1 MAQALPRVD
10 DLTMDNEPQSPPSS
24 TGEQGEIPSSTEQQ
38 HTEEGSMD
46 STTQSQPG
54 PNAGWQQPQTGTRP
68 PLVRSRTDRKIA
80 GVAGGLAAY
89 LGVEP
94 LWIRIA
100 FVVISI
106 PGGLGVLLY
115 LLGWVLIPEEGEP
128 AAIGEGLLEHLRRA
142 PTWLAILLFVVAG
155 IVFFDRPWGP
165 PAFWAVALIGV
176 GIWLYHNDT
185 HRQPPVGGPPVGGP
199 PAGPAAGGTPTG
211 GNPPVFDAPPPPP
224 SYQAAAGAG
233 YPSYAGYAARPVAV
247 PRTRRPRSFLGRYT
261 AAAVLVVLG
270 LTAALDNI
278 GAVNVPGRVYPAL
291 ALLVVGAGLIVGAF
305 WGRSRLLILA
315 GLLILPVAAAASLV
329 KVPLRGGTGQR
340 LYAPTTL
347 RAVSPEY
354 HLGAGQLHLDLTQL
368 PAAAWTS
375 TVHTRVSVAA
385 GDIEVVVPSDVAV
398 DFRGHTGAGDIYL
411 FDVVRN
417 GIDVTL
423 QSLVPGA
430 QATSPRLVLDAEAS
444 VGQIRVIRGAAPVP
458 VPVAP
463 AVTSTAG

>member
-1 MAQALPRVD
+1 
-10 DLTMDNEPQSPPSS
+10 MD
-24 TGEQGEIPSSTEQQ
+24 G
-38 HTEEGSMD
+38 
-46 STTQSQPG
+46 TTQNQPG

-94 LWIRIA
+94 LWIRVA
-100 FVVISI
+100 FVLISI

-115 LLGWVLIPEEGEP
+115 LLGWVLIPEEGEQ

-142 PTWLAILLFVVAG
+142 PTWVAILLFVVAG

-176 GIWLYHNDT
+176 GIWLYHNDS

-199 PAGPAAGGTPTG
+199 PAAPTAGGTPPA
-211 GNPPVFDAPPPPP
+211 GNPPVFDAPPPP

-233 YPSYAGYAARPVAV
+233 YPSHAGYAARPVAV

-261 AAAVLVVLG
+261 ATAVLVVLG

-278 GAVNVPGRVYPAL
+278 GAVHVPGRVYPAL

-329 KVPLRGGTGQR
+329 RVPLRGGTGQR
-340 LYAPTTL
+340 VYAPTTL
-347 RAVSPEY
+347 QAVNPEY
-354 HLGAGQLHLDLTQL
+354 RLAAGQIHLDLTQL
-368 PAAAWTS
+368 PWIS
-375 TVHTRVSVAA
+375 TVQTRVRVAA
-385 GDIEVVVPSDVAV
+385 GDIEVVVPSDVTV
-398 DFRGHTGAGDIYL
+398 DFRGHSGAGEIDL
-411 FDVVRN
+411 FDVMRN
-417 GIDVTL
+417 GVDVTL
-423 QSLVPGA
+423 QRLVPGA
-430 QATSPRLVLDAEAS
+430 QPGSPRLVLDAEVS

-458 VPVAP
+458 VAP

>member
-1 MAQALPRVD
+1 
-10 DLTMDNEPQSPPSS
+10 
-24 TGEQGEIPSSTEQQ
+24 
-38 HTEEGSMD
+38 MD

-155 IVFFDRPWGP
+155 IVFFDHPWGP

-176 GIWLYHNDT
+176 GLWLYHNDT
-185 HRQPPVGGPPVGGP
+185 HRQPPVGG
-199 PAGPAAGGTPTG
+199 
-211 GNPPVFDAPPPPP
+211 GNPPVFDAPPPP

-233 YPSYAGYAARPVAV
+233 YPSHTGYAARPVAA

-270 LTAALDNI
+270 LTATLDNI
-278 GAVNVPGRVYPAL
+278 GAVTVPGRVYPAL

-329 KVPLRGGTGQR
+329 RVPLRGGTGQR
-340 LYAPTTL
+340 LYAPITL
-347 RAVSPEY
+347 KAVSPEY
-354 HLGAGQLHLDLTQL
+354 HLAAGQLHLDLTQL
-368 PAAAWTS
+368 PASAWTS

-417 GIDVTL
+417 GVDVTL

-430 QATSPRLVLDAEAS
+430 QPTSPRLVLDAEAS

-458 VPVAP
+458 VAP